1 MYFSGAFSF
10 HFMTGVR
17 GSFIVAPKSGTLELG
32 GQDGKICPPS
42 VCRTIWYLEYHK
54 IVKISLVLLFAHP
67 NFNCFL
73 RPCKC
78 NVFVGPA
85 KRLCLGLFYT
95 SLRCLEHTVYIFS
108 PSSPELMK
116 TFQREDICIVL
127 SKSKHSELK
136 VSKTWNN
143 WITFYDFRPKYK
155 PVIL

>member
-17 GSFIVAPKSGTLELG
+17 GSFIVAPKSETLELG
-32 GQDGKICPPS
+32 RQGGKICPPS
-42 VCRTIWYLEYHK
+42 VFRTIWYIEYHK
-54 IVKISLVLLFAHP
+54 IVKISLLLLFAHP

-78 NVFVGPA
+78 NVFVGLA

-108 PSSPELMK
+108 PSSSEFMK
-116 TFQREDICIVL
+116 TFQLEDICIRFCYPKSSFVKQRT
-127 SKSKHSELK
+127 KSKRLTAYESE
-136 VSKTWNN
+136 
-143 WITFYDFRPKYK
+143 I
-155 PVIL
+155 ILST